1 MSSIY
6 DDAEKIMKDTKGK
19 LPFTTRNTTPTPDFE
34 ITEDMIDKMRA
45 KMASKGR
52 KAMGSVE
59 KP

>member
-1 MSSIY
+1 
-6 DDAEKIMKDTKGK
+6 MKDTKGK
-19 LPFTTRNTTPTPDFE
+19 LPFTTRNTTPTPNFE
-34 ITEDMIDKMRA
+34 ITQDMIDKMRA